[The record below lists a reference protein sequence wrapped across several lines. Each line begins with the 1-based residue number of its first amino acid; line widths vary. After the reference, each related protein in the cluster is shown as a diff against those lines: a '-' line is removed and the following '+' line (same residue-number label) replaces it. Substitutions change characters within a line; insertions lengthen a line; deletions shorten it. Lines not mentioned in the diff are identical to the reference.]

1 MKLMMALLAA
11 GMGLLSFQTIPK
23 KQTAPSHPKQTVV
36 KKAVSVTPLQA
47 SVNRGQAVYLTQCL
61 ACHQAD
67 GGGVPNMNP
76 PLQGAKAVLG
86 KDKAKLVRIVLQG
99 MHGQDIDGEEYHNT
113 MAPHPDL
120 TDRQIADVLTYVRNN
135 WGNKAIAISAAEV
148 KQVRAKLNQ

>member
-1 MKLMMALLAA
+1 MLGLLAA
-11 GMGLLSFQTIPK
+11 GIGLLSFQTIPQ
-23 KQTAPSHPKQTVV
+23 KQKSSAHPNPGNTQKQ
-36 KKAVSVTPLQA
+36 SSLTPLQA
-47 SVNRGQAVYLTQCL
+47 SINRGQTVYLTQCL

-86 KDKAKLVRIVLQG
+86 KDKAKLIWIVLRG

-120 TDRQIADVLTYVRNN
+120 TDRQIADVLTYIRNN
-135 WGNKAIAISAAEV
+135 WGNKAIAVSAAEV
-148 KQVRAKLNQ
+148 KLVRAKLKP